1 MSMTFRRHTPFTLL
15 LALALPWPVAAKD
28 AASGHFQA
36 GEQEFTVADAIAW
49 RDGEGLKLVF
59 SDKPFDRAAFA
70 DDGELDDFDFLRHEG
85 ATLTLS
91 VDPADGSL
99 SGVSTQYEGMSRFFT
114 GAGERLTL
122 SRREE
127 NSIAGEFSVGD
138 APGLSFDLAII
149 SGKLERPG
157 EKLPADGGEPGK
169 VLLARI
175 AAIHAGD
182 MDELIANTPPE
193 QAEEMRQAVA
203 SGEAEQLLA
212 MAKLFTPTDIKIL
225 GGHQDG
231 DMAWI
236 DFTGME
242 SGANV
247 TGVGKLLRTNGRWQ
261 VESVSTSQSS
271 D

>member
-1 MSMTFRRHTPFTLL
+1 MNIPYRPLPILGL
-15 LALALPWPVAAKD
+15 LALALSWPTAAAD
-28 AASGHFQA
+28 TAAGHFQA

-49 RDGEGLKLVF
+49 RDGEGLKIVF
-59 SDKPFDRAAFA
+59 SDRLFDRAAFA

-99 SGVSTQYEGMSRFFT
+99 SGVSTQFEGMSRFFT
-114 GAGERLTL
+114 GAGEKLTL
-122 SRREE
+122 SRHEE
-127 NSIAGEFSVGD
+127 NAVAGEFSVGD
-138 APGLSFDLAII
+138 APGLSFDLAIV
-149 SGKLERPG
+149 SGTLERPG

-182 MDELIANTPPE
+182 IDELIANTPPE

-212 MAKLFTPTDIKIL
+212 MAKLFTPTDIQIL

-231 DMAWI
+231 DTAWV

-242 SGANV
+242 SGAKV
-247 TGVGKLLRTNGRWQ
+247 SGVGKLLRTNGRWQ
-261 VESVSTSQSS
+261 VESVSTSQSI